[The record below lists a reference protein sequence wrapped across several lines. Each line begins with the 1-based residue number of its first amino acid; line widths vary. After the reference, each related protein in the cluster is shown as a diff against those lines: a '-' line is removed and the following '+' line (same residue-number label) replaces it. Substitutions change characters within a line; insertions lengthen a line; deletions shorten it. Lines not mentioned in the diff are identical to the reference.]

1 MSLNIA
7 LYNAITGL
15 QSNARGLDVTAQ
27 NVSNVNTEG
36 YSRKTVQYQ
45 SLVIEGQGA
54 GVEVADIT
62 RKVNEFMI
70 TQLRDGIT
78 NLGDATARDE
88 FFSRMQDMFGT
99 LASDS
104 SIGFGIAEL
113 AIRFQGLADTPENVS
128 LRTDLVERARLL
140 VEQMNDMAQQMEALR
155 VEVDRNIEDGVNVIN
170 AQTTLVQQLNLQI
183 AEGFALGHAVGELQD
198 KRDIALDKIA
208 EQMDIQQFTR
218 SNGEI
223 VVMTNLGRSLADR
236 VATPMSHISVSS
248 VDPLTTLAS
257 GGIDGIDLGG
267 VDITSEI
274 SSGRIAGL
282 VAMRDEFLPN
292 LHSQMRE
299 LVTQL
304 HDEINAV
311 HNQGSTYPGH
321 TNITGTREFQA
332 ADPPGWTGVFRV
344 GVTDTTGTIVEF
356 LDIDLTLLANATVGG
371 LVTTIN
377 GMANV
382 NASQNAAGQV
392 VITPTG
398 TNRVSFNEMTSA
410 VTVGN
415 NTIGASDFLGL
426 NDFFSSANEYDD
438 YSSSGQSNR
447 TTPLGIAGT
456 LTFTGSFGTTGV
468 AYAVGD
474 SLDAVAASI
483 NANGALTAA
492 GIAATVVTDGSGFRL
507 RINDTNG
514 QNMFLTD
521 SANLLSTLNI
531 KVHDAG
537 IVSQIAVRSDI
548 ISDPSLVSRGTLN
561 NAGALVVGDIG
572 LTNGDKTAVQ
582 DIANLFNTKL
592 SYNPTNLLAASSS
605 TFSQYAS
612 EILALN
618 AAQANS
624 TADSLDSRQ
633 ILVDNLEAKTASIS
647 GVNLDEELSLMIV
660 LENAYSASARVI
672 TTSQKM
678 FEMLSN
684 MLR

>member
-7 LYNAITGL
+7 LYNAISGL

-45 SLVIEGQGA
+45 SVVIQGQGA

-78 NLGDATARDE
+78 DLGDVEARE
-88 FFSRMQDMFGT
+88 AFYSRMQDMFGT
-99 LASDS
+99 LSSDTS
-104 SIGFGIAEL
+104 VGFGIAEL
-113 AIRFQGLADTPENVS
+113 ATRFQGLADTPENVS
-128 LRTDLVERARLL
+128 LRTDLIERARLL
-140 VEQMNDMAQQMEALR
+140 VGQINDMAEQMEALR

-170 AQTTLVQQLNLQI
+170 AQTTLVQELNLQI
-183 AEGFALGHAVGELQD
+183 AEGIALGQAVGELQD

-208 EQMDIQQFTR
+208 EQIEIQQFTR

-223 VVMTNLGRSLADR
+223 VVMTNLGRPLVDR
-236 VATPMSHISVSS
+236 VASPLSHTPVSS
-248 VDPLTTLAS
+248 INPLTTLAS

-274 SSGRIAGL
+274 GSGRIAGL
-282 VAMRDEFLPN
+282 VAMRDEALPN

-299 LVTQL
+299 LITQL
-304 HDEINAV
+304 HDQVNAV
-311 HNQGSTYPGH
+311 HNQGSTFPGR
-321 TNITGTREFQA
+321 TNVTGTREFQA
-332 ADPPGWTGVFRV
+332 ADAPGWTGNFRV
-344 GVTDTTGTIVEF
+344 GVTDTTGLVVEV
-356 LDIDLTLLANATVGG
+356 LDIDLTLPANSTVGG
-371 LVTTIN
+371 LVATIN
-377 GMANV
+377 AMANV
-382 NASQNAAGQV
+382 TASQNAAGQV

-410 VTVGN
+410 VTLGDQ
-415 NTIGASDFLGL
+415 TLGASDFLGL

-438 YSSSGQSNR
+438 YSSSHQSNR

-456 LTFTGSFGTTGV
+456 LTVNGSFGTANV
-468 AYAVGD
+468 AYVVGD
-474 SLDAVAASI
+474 SLDDVAASI
-483 NANGALTAA
+483 NANVALTAA
-492 GIAATVVTDGSGFRL
+492 GVAATVVSDGSGFRL
-507 RINDTNG
+507 RINDAGG

-521 SANLLSTLNI
+521 SSNLLSTLKI

-537 IVSQIAVRSDI
+537 IVSQIGVRSDI
-548 ISDPSLVSRGTLN
+548 IGDPSLVSRGTLN
-561 NAGALVVGDIG
+561 SGALLVGDVG
-572 LTNGDKTAVQ
+572 LSNGDKSSVQ
-582 DIANLFNTKL
+582 DIANLFNAKL
-592 SYNPTNLLAASSS
+592 SYDPTNLLAASTS
-605 TFSQYAS
+605 TFSQYAT

-624 TADSLDSRQ
+624 TMESLSSRQ
-633 ILVDNLEAKTASIS
+633 VLVDNLEAKTASIS

-672 TTSQKM
+672 TTSQNM
-678 FEMLSN
+678 FEMLSGI
-684 MLR
+684 LR